1 MKNDTKLVI
10 MNYIQTKL
18 KTGTIMNK
26 KITNEKMS
34 SVFCNAVTKNM
45 IDKEDTSLIFYDM
58 SFLTERVNELLRLFP
73 DSTLHAI
80 AVKANPLVQI
90 LKYLKS
96 LNTGVEVASLS
107 ELYLAEKSGFP
118 SEKIV
123 FDSPVKTI
131 HELEYAMKL
140 GVHINIDS
148 LDELKRTVKLK
159 KKIKTKS
166 SFGIRI
172 NPQVGTGS
180 IQSTSVAGD
189 YSKFGVPIKE
199 MKEDLIQCFLE
210 FEWLKGV
217 HLHIGSQGCPV
228 NLLVDGV
235 KVVYDFVIG
244 VNELLKKSNG
254 ERQINIFDIGGGLP
268 VSYKSDEKSV
278 AMLEYREMLGKHCK
292 ELFSGKFKLIT
303 EFGRYI
309 HANAGWVASRVEY
322 IKECGGIKTIMIH
335 TGADLF
341 LRECYQPE
349 YWHYDVSVLDCNGN
363 LKHGKSDTK
372 YIIAGPLCFAGDIL
386 SKEVVLPEVEEGDYI
401 LIHDA
406 GAYTLSMWSR
416 YNSRQVPK
424 VIGYHNDGEKF
435 EILKQRESL
444 DDILRFWG

>member
-1 MKNDTKLVI
+1 MI
-10 MNYIQTKL
+10 
-18 KTGTIMNK
+18 K

-34 SVFCNAVTKNM
+34 LVFCNAVTKNM
-45 IDKEDTSLIFYDM
+45 IEREDTSLVFYDM
-58 SFLTERVNELLRLFP
+58 SFLTERINELFQTFP
-73 DSTLHAI
+73 DNTLHAI
-80 AVKANPLVQI
+80 AVKANSLVNI
-90 LKYLKS
+90 LKFLKS

-107 ELYLAEKSGFP
+107 ELYLAEKAGFP
-118 SEKIV
+118 PDKIV
-123 FDSPVKTI
+123 FDSPAKTL

-148 LDELKRTVKLK
+148 LNELKRIAKLK
-159 KKIKTKS
+159 GEIQTRS

-172 NPQVGTGS
+172 NPQVGTGT
-180 IQSTSVAGD
+180 ILSTSVASD

-199 MKEDLIQCFLE
+199 KKEELIQCFLKYD
-210 FEWLKGV
+210 WLKGV
-217 HLHIGSQGCPV
+217 HLHIGSQGCSV

-235 KVVYDFVIG
+235 KVVYDFVIM
-244 VNELLKKSNG
+244 VNELLKKNNE

-268 VSYKSDEKSV
+268 VSYRSDEKSV
-278 AMLEYREMLGKHCK
+278 TLLEYREMLGKHCK

-303 EFGRYI
+303 EFGRFI

-322 IKECGGIKTIMIH
+322 VKESSGTKTIMVH

-349 YWHYDVSVLDCNGN
+349 YWHHDISVLDSKGN
-363 LKHGKSDTK
+363 LKKGKDDIP
-372 YIIAGPLCFAGDIL
+372 YVIAGPLCFAGDIL
-386 SKEVVLPEVEEGDYI
+386 LGEIYLPKVEEGDYI

-424 VIGYHNDGEKF
+424 VIGYHNDGDKF
-435 EILKQRESL
+435 EILKERESL
-444 DDILRFWG
+444 DGVLGFWS

>member
-1 MKNDTKLVI
+1 LKNDTKLVI
-10 MNYIQTKL
+10 INYYQTKV
-18 KTGTIMNK
+18 KIGATMIE

-45 IDKEDTSLIFYDM
+45 IEREDTSLVFYDM
-58 SFLTERVNELLRLFP
+58 SFLTERINELFQTFP
-73 DSTLHAI
+73 VNTLHAI
-80 AVKANPLVQI
+80 AVKANPLVNI
-90 LKYLKS
+90 LKFLKS
-96 LNTGVEVASLS
+96 LNTGVEAASLS
-107 ELYLAEKSGFP
+107 ELYLAENVGFP
-118 SEKIV
+118 PEKIV
-123 FDSPVKTI
+123 FDSPAKTI
-131 HELEYAMKL
+131 NELEYAMKL

-148 LDELKRTVKLK
+148 LDELKRIAKLRK
-159 KKIKTKS
+159 EFKTKS

-172 NPQVGTGS
+172 NPQIGTGA
-180 IQSTSVAGD
+180 ILSTSVAGD

-199 MKEDLIQCFLE
+199 KKEELIQRFLE
-210 FEWLKGV
+210 YDWLKGV

-235 KVVYDFVIG
+235 KVVCDFMIET
-244 VNELLKKSNG
+244 NELLKKDNE

-268 VSYKSDEKSV
+268 VSYKSGEKSV
-278 AMLEYREMLGKHCK
+278 TMLEYKEMLSKNCK

-303 EFGRYI
+303 EFGRFI

-349 YWHYDVSVLDCNGN
+349 YWHHDISVLDCEGN
-363 LKHGKSDTK
+363 IKRGIDKIP
-372 YIIAGPLCFAGDIL
+372 YVIAGPLCFAGDIL
-386 SKEVVLPEVEEGDYI
+386 SREIYLPKVAEGDYI

-435 EILKQRESL
+435 EILKVRESL
-444 DDILRFWG
+444 DDVLNFWS

>member
-10 MNYIQTKL
+10 INYFQTKV
-18 KTGTIMNK
+18 KIGATMIE

-34 SVFCNAVTKNM
+34 RVFCNTVTKNM
-45 IDKEDTSLIFYDM
+45 IEREDTSLVFYDM
-58 SFLTERVNELLRLFP
+58 SFLTERINELFQLFP

-80 AVKANPLVQI
+80 AVKANPLVNI
-90 LKYLKS
+90 FKFLKS
-96 LNTGVEVASLS
+96 LNTGVEAASLS
-107 ELYLAEKSGFP
+107 ELYLAENVGFP
-118 SEKIV
+118 PEKIV
-123 FDSPVKTI
+123 FDSPTKTI

-148 LDELKRTVKLK
+148 LDELKRIAKLRK
-159 KKIKTKS
+159 GFQTKS

-172 NPQVGTGS
+172 NPQVGTGA
-180 IQSTSVAGD
+180 ILSTSVAGD

-199 MKEDLIQCFLE
+199 KKEELIQYFLE
-210 FEWLKGV
+210 NEWLKGV

-235 KVVYDFVIG
+235 KVVYDFVIK
-244 VNELLKKSNG
+244 VNDILKKNN
-254 ERQINIFDIGGGLP
+254 EDRQINIFDIGGGLP
-268 VSYKSDEKSV
+268 VSNISDEKTV
-278 AMLEYREMLGKHCK
+278 TMLEYREMLGKHCN

-303 EFGRYI
+303 EFGRFI

-322 IKECGGIKTIMIH
+322 IKESTGIKTIIVH

-349 YWHYDVSVLDCNGN
+349 YWQHDISVLDCEGN
-363 LKHGKSDTK
+363 IKRGIDKIP
-372 YIIAGPLCFAGDIL
+372 YVIAGPLCFAGDIL
-386 SKEVVLPEVEEGDYI
+386 SREIYLPKVAEGDYI

-435 EILKQRESL
+435 EILKERESL
-444 DDILRFWG
+444 DDILRFWA